1 VDLLKLLFGPPLP
14 AVTPQEAQARL
25 KSRPAPYVLDVRQP
39 AEYAEGHIAGATLIP
54 LNQLADRLRDLP
66 RDREILCVC
75 RSGSRSGSAVRRL
88 VRDGYNAV
96 NLRGGM
102 SAWQAAG
109 LPVKKGSVR

>member
-1 VDLLKLLFGPPLP
+1 MDLLKRLFGPPLP

-39 AEYAEGHIAGATLIP
+39 AEYAEGHIAGAALIP
-54 LNQLADRLRDLP
+54 LDQLADRRRDLP

-75 RSGSRSGSAVRRL
+75 RSGSRSGTAVRQL
-88 VRDGYNAV
+88 VRDGYSAV

-102 SAWQAAG
+102 SAWQAAR
-109 LPVKKGSVR
+109 LPVKKGAAR